1 MNQLT
6 EIMISRL
13 EKKGVQIDIIPGFI
27 RDLVNTISNDHQSN
41 FQELNKKL
49 HLLGW
54 DDFELDDYTLQLVIA
69 SVEAE
74 AFTKQTAVQV
84 QDSKFSY

>member
-13 EKKGVQIDIIPGFI
+13 EKKGVQLDIMPGFI
-27 RDLVNTISNDHQSN
+27 RDLVNTISIDHQTN
-41 FQELNKKL
+41 LQELNKKL

-54 DDFELDDYTLQLVIA
+54 DDFELDEYTLELIIA
-69 SVEAE
+69 SFE
-74 AFTKQTAVQV
+74 TGSL
-84 QDSKFSY
+84 SKRGTI

>member
-13 EKKGVQIDIIPGFI
+13 EKKGVELDIIPGFI
-27 RDLVNTISNDHQSN
+27 RDLVNTISIDHQTN
-41 FQELNKKL
+41 LQELNKKL

-54 DDFELDDYTLQLVIA
+54 DDFELDEYTLELIIA
-69 SVEAE
+69 SFE
-74 AFTKQTAVQV
+74 TGSL
-84 QDSKFSY
+84 SKRGTI

>member
-13 EKKGVQIDIIPGFI
+13 EKKGVQLDIIPGFI
-27 RDLVNTISNDHQSN
+27 RDLVNTISIDHQSN
-41 FQELNKKL
+41 LQELNKKL

-74 AFTKQTAVQV
+74 DFTKQSAVQA